1 MEDQFLLFKS
11 KVSKMG
17 ERYVIYVPA
26 GLKPAAERL
35 HGLTSVVYV
44 IPYKLMEKW
53 KTICG
58 VIPTA
63 RAKVTRIK
71 KIRCGDKE
79 FEIKNEKVGRELV
92 LHLPPR
98 MDNIYDWKEIVLALL
113 KIGTE
118 ETVGEFL
125 GEQTLSEKDR
135 VYALELGKEIMLYIL

>member
-53 KTICG
+53 KTVCI
-58 VIPTA
+58 VEFTR
-63 RAKVTRIK
+63 RAKQVRAKT
-71 KIRCGDKE
+71 IRCGDLE
-79 FEIKNEKVGRELV
+79 LEVKNLKVARELV
-92 LHLPPR
+92 NYLPPR
-98 MDNIYDWKEIVLALL
+98 LDNLYDWKEIVLVLTRIANERT
-113 KIGTE
+113 IGE
-118 ETVGEFL
+118 EFGDH
-125 GEQTLSEKDR
+125 TLMCEDR
-135 VYALELGKEIMLYIL
+135 VYASWLAAEIMMHIL